1 MANPTYKV
9 CVDWTCADFA
19 GVHDFTTGGE
29 PTRDI
34 TNDVKHLRISRG
46 KDKDSNTYPAATM
59 EMVLE
64 NSSGK
69 YYPTATT
76 GEYVGHVRL
85 WLPVK
90 VTAVYATVTY
100 PLFYG
105 YINRITAYPIK
116 SRQDIY
122 FYATDGTDLLAKTIV
137 TQDMDHKVV
146 MNDGEATNQVL
157 NAASWR
163 TASIACTFEA
173 DDDTVIDALHGLS
186 DGDKVMFSG
195 VLPAA
200 LDIYTTY
207 YVVHS
212 AENTFKVALTAN
224 GIEID
229 FVTDGGAGFY
239 HVVLRRLID
248 VDGGDITNFPNTY
261 EFTVI

>member
-1 MANPTYKV
+1 MANPVYHV
-9 CVDWTCADFA
+9 YVDWTCSDFA
-19 GVHDFTTGGE
+19 GVHDFTTAGE

-46 KDKDSNTYPAATM
+46 KDKDSNTYPAATL

-69 YYPTATT
+69 YYPTATS

-100 PLFYG
+100 PLYYG

-116 SRQDIY
+116 SKQEIY
-122 FYATDGTDLLAKTIV
+122 FYATDGIDLLAKTIV

-146 MNDGEATNQVL
+146 INDGEATSSVL
-157 NAASWR
+157 NAASWK
-163 TASIACTFEA
+163 TVDVACTMQNVG
-173 DDDTVIDALHGLS
+173 DTVTAASHGLS
-186 DGDKVMFSG
+186 DGDKVMFKGSM
-195 VLPAA
+195 PAA
-200 LDIYTTY
+200 LDTYITY
-207 YVVHS
+207 YVVTSTTH
-212 AENTFKVALTAN
+212 TFQVALTA
-224 GIEID
+224 
-229 FVTDGGAGFY
+229 GGAPIEFAGDGSGYY
-239 HVVLRRLID
+239 HEILRRTID

-261 EFTVI
+261 EFTVA